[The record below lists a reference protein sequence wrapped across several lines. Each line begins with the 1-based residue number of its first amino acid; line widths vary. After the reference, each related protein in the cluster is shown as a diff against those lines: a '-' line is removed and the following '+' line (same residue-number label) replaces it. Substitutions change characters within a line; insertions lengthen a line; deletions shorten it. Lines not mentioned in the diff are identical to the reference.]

1 MKIDNSIKPLAG
13 NGIAGSRT
21 ASKAGAGGDKT
32 PQVDSVNVQL
42 SSLSSQ
48 VQTIGNG
55 LAAND
60 GVVDTAQVAEIKQ
73 AIADGRFQINPG
85 VIADRLLD
93 SVKELINASRH

>member
-1 MKIDNSIKPLAG
+1 MKIDSSSKPLSG
-13 NGIAGSRT
+13 NGVSGSRP

-48 VQTIGNG
+48 VQTIGSG
-55 LAAND
+55 LSAGS
-60 GVVDTAQVAEIKQ
+60 GVIDTAQVAEIKQ
-73 AIADGRFQINPG
+73 AIADGRLQINPG